1 MTFMKKEVN
10 YVKGNGEC
18 NFTYITP
25 RNIITTNKNLGK
37 VSNSKTT
44 LYFRSKLIH
53 CKSYNNHL

>member
-1 MTFMKKEVN
+1 MTYMKKEVN
-10 YVKGNGEC
+10 YVKSNGEC

-44 LYFRSKLIH
+44 NI
-53 CKSYNNHL
+53 